1 MRTEICIL
9 KFEAGKKIGAYTL
22 LAPCGEGAYG
32 KVFLA
37 ENTLTKQQVALKVV
51 WGCGRELKGITAYQ
65 TICRQTNLLQIWHV
79 EAAEDFFYYTMDP
92 ADDLAEPGSP
102 YLPDTLAN
110 RLKKYG
116 KLPPEQVR
124 RMAQDVMEALRI
136 LHGKGMVHRDIKP
149 ENILWIKG
157 RAVPGDVG
165 LVSADAR
172 ATLAGTP
179 GFMPPEVLA
188 GIRPYEE
195 KDDLYG
201 LGKVLYCA
209 LTGLP
214 PEKFPSFPDS
224 RTLKGCS
231 DIISLYHKLCAGKKI
246 DYPQSCSPLSSRLK
260 LIAWVTAALLFLAG
274 SIITLAVMMPERNAT
289 LAPSVGENAPIPL
302 EERLAVLEKMES
314 SPDFYRIEN
323 RVRVELNRL
332 HRLRNNVIAD
342 AWKAGNGNYEQQKH
356 LAEQA
361 EMTFES
367 NHKETPE
374 WQYYRTFGEIIR
386 ISSKIRQLLKNDPG
400 QAERLYGELVRL
412 HTEREKWES
421 RLVRKYNF

>member
-1 MRTEICIL
+1 M

-22 LAPCGEGAYG
+22 LASCGEGAYG
-32 KVFLA
+32 KVLLA
-37 ENTLTKQQVALKVV
+37 ENTLTRQRVALKIV
-51 WGCGRELKGITAYQ
+51 WGYGRELKGITAYQ
-65 TICRQTNLLQIWHV
+65 TICRQTDLLQIWHV

-116 KLPPEQVR
+116 KLPTEQVR

-149 ENILWIKG
+149 ENILWIRG

-165 LVSADAR
+165 LVSADAG

-195 KDDLYG
+195 KDDLFG

-214 PEKFPSFPDS
+214 PEKFPSFPVS
-224 RTLKGCS
+224 CTLNGCS

-246 DYPQSCSPLSSRLK
+246 DYPQSRSPLLFRWKS
-260 LIAWVTAALLFLAG
+260 IALVTAALLCLAG
-274 SIITLAVMMPERNAT
+274 LGIALAMTMPERNAT
-289 LAPSVGENAPIPL
+289 LAPSVGENAPLPL

-314 SPDFYRIEN
+314 APAFYRIEN
-323 RVRVELNRL
+323 RVREEINRL
-332 HRLRNNVIAD
+332 HRLRTNVLAE
-342 AWKAGNGNYEQQKH
+342 AWKAGNGDYEQQKH

-361 EMTFES
+361 VMTFEAS
-367 NHKETPE
+367 HKDTPE
-374 WQYYRTFGEIIR
+374 WQYYRIFGEINR
-386 ISSKIRQLLKNDPG
+386 TSSKIRQLLKNDPD
-400 QAERLYGELVRL
+400 QAELLYRELVRL

-421 RLVRKYNF
+421 RLIRKYNF

>member
-1 MRTEICIL
+1 MQTEIYTL

-22 LAPCGEGAYG
+22 LTPCGEGAYG

-92 ADDLAEPGSP
+92 ADDLAEPGAP

-124 RMAQDVMEALRI
+124 RMAQEVMESLRI
-136 LHGKGMVHRDIKP
+136 LHGMGMVHRDIKP
-149 ENILWIKG
+149 ENILWIRG

-188 GIRPYEE
+188 GI
-195 KDDLYG
+195 
-201 LGKVLYCA
+201 A
-209 LTGLP
+209 STG
-214 PEKFPSFPDS
+214 
-224 RTLKGCS
+224 R
-231 DIISLYHKLCAGKKI
+231 
-246 DYPQSCSPLSSRLK
+246 
-260 LIAWVTAALLFLAG
+260 AALISMAMSRAFSMASLALPG
-274 SIITLAVMMPERNAT
+274 WT
-289 LAPSVGENAPIPL
+289 
-302 EERLAVLEKMES
+302 
-314 SPDFYRIEN
+314 
-323 RVRVELNRL
+323 
-332 HRLRNNVIAD
+332 
-342 AWKAGNGNYEQQKH
+342 
-356 LAEQA
+356 
-361 EMTFES
+361 
-367 NHKETPE
+367 ETPVMSIFTPAALKFS
-374 WQYYRTFGEIIR
+374 YS
-386 ISSKIRQLLKNDPG
+386 ISPSGPPSM
-400 QAERLYGELVRL
+400 V
-412 HTEREKWES
+412 
-421 RLVRKYNF
+421 